1 MGKTENY
8 KLLGIIGVIIA
19 LIFVCVLNLNP
30 TKEIEATADTTAFF
44 TVPVHVIVPESQY
57 VKTYE
62 IQTNER
68 VNLRNMLAFHNIA
81 IFADETIAQ
90 VNEYDQ
96 QQKFIR
102 SFTATNEQPFYIRVT
117 AKSEML
123 LQSYQALVE
132 RTRELPTSYLAT
144 DGIEIIIEQP
154 LYDSETAT
162 TTFLTT
168 AQVQQIIQ
176 QKSFELM
183 EVSITPE
190 AETDETEATE
200 EVVTTPEET
209 IVCGSNEELVNG
221 ACQAKPPVCGSNEE
235 LVNGACQTKPPV
247 CGSNEG
253 LVNGACQA
261 KPPVCGSNEELV
273 NGACQTKP
281 PVCGSNEELVNGACQ
296 AKPPVCGS
304 NEELVNGACQ
314 AKPPVCGSNEELV
327 NGVCQTKPPV
337 CNDNET
343 LVDGVCQVTPSE
355 EDEVL
360 DNQNSSETLDENDD
374 VLDTEH
380 QDEN

>member
-176 QKSFELM
+176 QKSFELI

-200 EVVTTPEET
+200 KVVTTPEET

-235 LVNGACQTKPPV
+235 LVNGVCHLISAPSVETKPEP
-247 CGSNEG
+247 
-253 LVNGACQA
+253 
-261 KPPVCGSNEELV
+261 
-273 NGACQTKP
+273 
-281 PVCGSNEELVNGACQ
+281 
-296 AKPPVCGS
+296 
-304 NEELVNGACQ
+304 
-314 AKPPVCGSNEELV
+314 
-327 NGVCQTKPPV
+327 
-337 CNDNET
+337 
-343 LVDGVCQVTPSE
+343 TP
-355 EDEVL
+355 
-360 DNQNSSETLDENDD
+360 
-374 VLDTEH
+374 
-380 QDEN
+380 